1 MHLSS
6 RFCGT
11 IAGRQFAR
19 ASENTLFAQE
29 FPCRLSTDCVLLSHA
44 LDRLDELFELLLAH
58 EITVNLPS
66 KFIRK
71 MRHSQ
76 VAECKRHP
84 LSRKARGKRRESFM
98 LQTKQSRFCGVRVRM
113 SFLATRSKPMEM
125 YPACTSVKLTC
136 VLSCFCGFEEST
148 T

>member
-29 FPCRLSTDCVLLSHA
+29 FPCRLSTDCVLLSHS
-44 LDRLDELFELLLAH
+44 LDRLEELFELLFAH
-58 EITVNLPS
+58 EITVNLRP

-71 MRHSQ
+71 MRRSQ
-76 VAECKRHP
+76 VEECNARSSASSAGQAGP
-84 LSRKARGKRRESFM
+84 AQRLSIRKCPER
-98 LQTKQSRFCGVRVRM
+98 
-113 SFLATRSKPMEM
+113 TRP
-125 YPACTSVKLTC
+125 SVPDP
-136 VLSCFCGFEEST
+136 V
-148 T
+148 